1 MLCYLTTNRASI
13 IHVDTVFHESEI
25 KDIIKVLI
33 KPHNRLSFPKAKEK
47 RKQDTKIV
55 VGILYR
61 SQMLHMLSLL
71 NELTFQKEL
80 HNFVTNN
87 EFWTKK

>member
-1 MLCYLTTNRASI
+1 MFIILCNINYYQSNHSMLCYLTTNRARI
-13 IHVDTVFHESEI
+13 IDTVFHESEI

-61 SQMLHMLSLL
+61 SQMLQYVK
-71 NELTFQKEL
+71 F
-80 HNFVTNN
+80 
-87 EFWTKK
+87 TK

>member
-1 MLCYLTTNRASI
+1 MFIILCNINHYQSNHSMLCYLTTNRASI

-33 KPHNRLSFPKAKEK
+33 KPHNRLSLPKAKEK

-55 VGILYR
+55 VYILYR
-61 SQMLHMLSLL
+61 
-71 NELTFQKEL
+71 
-80 HNFVTNN
+80 
-87 EFWTKK
+87 